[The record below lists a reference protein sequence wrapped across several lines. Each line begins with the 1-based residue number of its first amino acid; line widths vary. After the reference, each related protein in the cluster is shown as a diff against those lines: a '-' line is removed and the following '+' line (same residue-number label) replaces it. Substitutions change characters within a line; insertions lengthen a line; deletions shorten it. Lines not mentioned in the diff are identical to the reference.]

1 VIEKPTIK
9 KRRYFCL
16 ILLLFSTSLISI
28 QTFKKV
34 KLENIIL
41 SDNQIITREDIVEN
55 SYLNFPERLIF
66 IKTKLME
73 KELKKNLSLQN
84 ISVNRQI
91 IPFGL
96 NISIKT
102 RKPVAYGE
110 RLKDGKKINGFVD
123 KYGYFINEKYSDKN
137 NTKSLKITVF
147 GWQEK
152 FRKRLSQILNSSN
165 IHDIEIIAITFSK
178 NGFLTVEEKEL
189 KTIFLGFN
197 PNLIENQ
204 MLIINNLKKQLKYQD
219 VKDKIQNIDLTK
231 PINPKI
237 KVFKP

>member
-1 VIEKPTIK
+1 MIEKPTIK

-91 IPFGL
+91 LPFGL
-96 NISIKT
+96 NISIKA

-110 RLKDGKKINGFVD
+110 RLKDGKKINGFID

-137 NTKSLKITVF
+137 NTKNLKITVF

-152 FRKRLSQILNSSN
+152 FRKRLSQIFNSSN

-204 MLIINNLKKQLKYQD
+204 MLIINNLKKQLKYQE

>member
-1 VIEKPTIK
+1 
-9 KRRYFCL
+9 
-16 ILLLFSTSLISI
+16 
-28 QTFKKV
+28 
-34 KLENIIL
+34 
-41 SDNQIITREDIVEN
+41 
-55 SYLNFPERLIF
+55 
-66 IKTKLME
+66 ME

-96 NISIKT
+96 NISIKA

-110 RLKDGKKINGFVD
+110 RLKDGKKINGFID
-123 KYGYFINEKYSDKN
+123 KYGYFINEKYADKN
-137 NTKSLKITVF
+137 NTKNLKITVF

-152 FRKRLSQILNSSN
+152 FRKRLSQIFNSSN

-204 MLIINNLKKQLKYQD
+204 MLIINNLKKQLKYQE